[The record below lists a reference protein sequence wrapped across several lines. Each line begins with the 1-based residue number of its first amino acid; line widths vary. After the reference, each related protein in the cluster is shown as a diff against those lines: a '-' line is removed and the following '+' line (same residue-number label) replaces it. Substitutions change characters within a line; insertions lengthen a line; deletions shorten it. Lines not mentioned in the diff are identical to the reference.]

1 MATTLANTVEKT
13 VGNKIATTRAADDT
27 AQRQYL
33 MFSLDG
39 ETFAIAIGCVR
50 EILEYPGLTSIPL
63 APAFIRG
70 VINLR
75 GAVVPVIDLAVRFG
89 RAATV
94 VNRRTCVIIV
104 EVHNDEQL
112 QLLGV
117 VVDGVTEVRDVDANE
132 VEKQPGFGSGLRSD
146 FVAGMLQRD
155 DGFVVILDIA
165 TVLSNEE
172 LSTLV
177 QTGAPTAQAL

>member
-1 MATTLANTVEKT
+1 MANLSVKTAAKTLAV
-13 VGNKIATTRAADDT
+13 DDSE
-27 AQRQYL
+27 QKQYL
-33 MFSLDG
+33 MFSLGG
-39 ETFAIAIGCVR
+39 ETFAVAIGCVR

-75 GAVVPVIDLAVRFG
+75 GAVVPVIDLSVRFG
-89 RAATV
+89 RAVTI
-94 VNRRTCVIIV
+94 VNRRTCIVIV
-104 EVHNDEQL
+104 EVQNDEQL

-117 VVDGVTEVRDVDANE
+117 VVDGVTEVRDVDASE

-172 LSTLV
+172 LSALV
-177 QTGAPTAQAL
+177 QTDASIAQAL